1 MHLNQ
6 IDCTQAE
13 LNFKT
18 CYWTF
23 NWLETHDD
31 GEQSS
36 KLTKTLEKTQV
47 TAVRNDDVIFSMR
60 TTKNEGVLHVQL
72 KGQNT
77 EGAPVIYG

>member
-36 KLTKTLEKTQV
+36 KLTKTLEKT
-47 TAVRNDDVIFSMR
+47 
-60 TTKNEGVLHVQL
+60 
-72 KGQNT
+72 
-77 EGAPVIYG
+77 